1 MAQLVDLDKY
11 KAAIGETG
19 TGNDDVHTEALEDA
33 SSAVLNFTDRD
44 FGSALVT
51 EERVF
56 PLPDAGTIVDIDD
69 AAEILSITGLSTLNW
84 REGSEGPAAAHGV
97 FTYIEF
103 AQRRSSAL
111 MGFMRNQDIFGA
123 SPFDEITVNAS
134 WGWPVVPDDVE
145 RAVIWTAQ
153 DFEGMTADESGSL
166 EAKSVAEV
174 SENYFRAERL
184 ASSDAEEPLP
194 RRARALLLPYRRTTL

>member
-1 MAQLVDLDKY
+1 MAPLVDLAKY
-11 KAAIGETG
+11 KAAIGETSSAY
-19 TGNDDVHTEALEDA
+19 DDVHIEALEDA
-33 SSAVLNFTDRD
+33 STAVLNFTDRD
-44 FGSALVT
+44 FGSALII

-56 PLPDAGTIVDIDD
+56 PLPDAGYIVDIDD
-69 AAEILSITGLSTLNW
+69 AAEILSVTGLSTLAW
-84 REGSEGPAAAHGV
+84 REGSEGPASAAGV

-111 MGFMRNQDIFGA
+111 MGFTRNEDVFGA
-123 SPFDEITVNAS
+123 TPFDEITVEAN
-134 WGWPVVPDDVE
+134 WGWPEVPDDVE

-153 DFEGMTADESGSL
+153 DFEGQTADDTGSL

-184 ASSDAEEPLP
+184 AASDAEEPLP